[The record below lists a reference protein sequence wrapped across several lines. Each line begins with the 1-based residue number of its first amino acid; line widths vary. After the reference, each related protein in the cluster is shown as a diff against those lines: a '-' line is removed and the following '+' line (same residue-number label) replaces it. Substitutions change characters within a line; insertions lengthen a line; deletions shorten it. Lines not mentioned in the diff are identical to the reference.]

1 MKFSIE
7 IEGEECKYS
16 YKLGMTEETG
26 NMSAYAELYLL
37 VCECVK
43 QFNQSKNMQSKYRMS
58 DVLAQTW
65 VAEDIERAQEIIDKI
80 KEKNKSVK

>member
-7 IEGEECKYS
+7 IKDDECKYS

-26 NMSAYAELYLL
+26 NMSAHADLFLL

-43 QFNQSKNMQSKYRMS
+43 LFNQSKSRESSYRMN
-58 DVLAQTW
+58 DVLAHTW
-65 VAEDIERAQEIIDKI
+65 VAEDIERSQAIIDGI
-80 KEKNKSVK
+80 KNKRNK